1 MSGRTVLGIDT
12 AGPVVGAAIWRD
24 GACFGAWSLRV
35 VKGAD
40 AHLLPAIAALLDQL
54 RSDGGEL
61 DAVAVSHGPGA
72 FTGLRVGVA
81 TALGLAVARGLP
93 VAPISSLAARAALA
107 DGPSVLALLDARKG
121 RVYAGWF
128 DCGSGL
134 PEARSGERDAVLD
147 AVVPPSPFVAV
158 GEGAQVHAE
167 AIAALGGVVVSEPD
181 ASPAAQVAR
190 LGASAPLLAPAA
202 VQLRYLRPPDARL
215 PAPGKGEIHPPGRT
229 HG

>member
-24 GACFGAWSLRV
+24 GAGFAAWSLRV
-35 VKGAD
+35 IKGAD
-40 AHLLPAIAALLDQL
+40 AHLLPAIAALLEQL
-54 RSDGGEL
+54 RADGGAL
-61 DAVAVSHGPGA
+61 DAIAVSHGPGA

-93 VAPISSLAARAALA
+93 VAPVSSLAARAARV
-107 DGPSVLALLDARKG
+107 DGASVLALLDARKR

-134 PEARSGERDAVLD
+134 PQPRSDERDAPLERVL
-147 AVVPPSPFVAV
+147 PPAPFVAV
-158 GEGAQVHAE
+158 GEGALVHAD
-167 AIAALGGVVVSEPD
+167 AIAAAGGLLDADPG

-190 LGASAPLLAPAA
+190 LGAFAPLLPPAA
-202 VQLRYLRPPDARL
+202 VQLRYLRAPDARL
-215 PAPGKGEIHPPGRT
+215 PAPGKGEIHPPGSSN
-229 HG
+229 G